1 MNKKRWLTLA
11 FSILLAI
18 VAALQFSVALKAKGY
33 TTYQIDVVKGSPIT
47 GITINNSRI
56 DLTRYVNNDIKLKD
70 EKLCSDT
77 RGTITIMTSVID
89 NIFIKYDNNAKD
101 MFVTKD
107 GVEMKS
113 NDTLFAY
120 STNILNDIKVSIN
133 MYTAIF
139 IITFIPVFYI
149 LLWYVIRFITKLKEG
164 DFKLY
169 RLILTALSIFIL
181 YVCTFYILLYAM
193 RYYVAIIPIIC
204 IGAILW
210 YLKDT
215 FKEKKENIYISI
227 VIIAGI
233 TMLFIIPPFHVPDEY
248 AHFIK
253 SYYMTASEKN
263 GTSRE
268 NIPVSID
275 NFSFKYIQGMTDR
288 SIKYNGKNYLS
299 DLLEDGNYSKLSEY
313 EKGYGNTFNLSILPY
328 ALSAITVGIARVLN
342 LSPLL
347 LILIVKLTDL
357 ILTIV
362 LGYIAIKNTPK
373 FKNIFLIALLL
384 PMTLHQTAAIN
395 MDYLT
400 NIMTILF
407 TAFVFKYKW
416 QDGKMNNYNKIL
428 LGVIALAIA
437 YCKFGYFPFLLLVL
451 LIPNDKFKSKSEAVL
466 YKGCLILIPSLLS
479 YIQNSGFGGTDS
491 PYYSLSYMI
500 KHPYRIFQIYYNT
513 AVERLPLDIFTGQ
526 FDGFGL
532 STKWL
537 PSLYSTISVFIFV
550 ILYSIAGNNEEL
562 KVVDRLSILFV
573 GLLIIAAIYT
583 GLLVGWTPVGS
594 WTVNG
599 LQPRYFLPA
608 TFLILIACS
617 NDFIRLNVKNKE
629 RFISGSLFII
639 YTISLYFI
647 MKGFY

>member
-1 MNKKRWLTLA
+1 MNKKRWLTLI
-11 FSILLAI
+11 FSLILAI
-18 VAALQFSVALKAKGY
+18 VASLQFSVALNAKKY
-33 TTYQIDVVKGSPIT
+33 TTYQIEVTKGSPIT

-56 DLTRYVNNDIKLKD
+56 DLTRYVNDNIKLKD

-77 RGTITIMTSVID
+77 KGTITIMTSVID
-89 NIFIKYDNNAKD
+89 NIFIKYDNDAKD
-101 MFVTKD
+101 MYVTKD
-107 GVEMKS
+107 GVEIKS
-113 NDTLFAY
+113 EDTLFAY
-120 STNILNDIKVSIN
+120 NTNIIEDIKVSLNKFSIVFF
-133 MYTAIF
+133 AIF
-139 IITFIPVFYI
+139 IPIFYI

-164 DFKLY
+164 EFKLY
-169 RLILTALSIFIL
+169 RLVLSTISIFII
-181 YVCTFYILLYAM
+181 YICTFYILLYAM
-193 RYYVAIIPIIC
+193 RHYVAILPIAC
-204 IGAILW
+204 IGVILW

-215 FKEKKENIYISI
+215 FKDKRENIYISI
-227 VIIAGI
+227 VMIAGI

-253 SYYMTASEKN
+253 SYYMTVSEKN

-288 SIKYNGKNYLS
+288 NIKYNGKNYLS

-328 ALSAITVGIARVLN
+328 VLSSITVGIARVLN

-347 LILIVKLTDL
+347 LILIVKVTDL

-384 PMTLHQTAAIN
+384 PMTLHQAAAIN

-416 QDGKMNNYNKIL
+416 QDEKMNNSNKIV
-428 LGVIALAIA
+428 LGIIALAIA
-437 YCKFGYFPFLLLVL
+437 YCKFGYFPFLFLVL
-451 LIPNDKFKSKSEAVL
+451 LIPNDKFKSKTEAIL
-466 YKGCLILIPSLLS
+466 YKTGIILIPSVLS
-479 YIQNSGFGGTDS
+479 YIQNAGFGGADS
-491 PYYSLSYMI
+491 PYYSLSYMLR
-500 KHPYRIFQIYYNT
+500 HPYKIFQIYYNT

-550 ILYSIAGNNEEL
+550 ILYSIAGNDEKLNI
-562 KVVDRLSILFV
+562 KDRISILFV

-583 GLLVGWTPVGS
+583 GLLVGWTPVGE

-617 NDFIRLNVKNKE
+617 NDFIKLNVKNKE
-629 RFISGSLFII
+629 RFIPCSLFII